1 MVSRHLLQRL
11 LTNWGFNVVTAKN
24 GQEAL
29 SILEGENAPPLAIL
43 DWMMPKADGLEVC
56 SRLRERTPRSQ
67 IYLILLTAKNRT
79 AEIEAGLEAGAD
91 DYVVKPFD
99 PGELRARLKVGQRVV
114 ALERALALKN
124 L

>member
-79 AEIEAGLEAGAD
+79 AEIEPGLEAGAD

>member
-1 MVSRHLLQRL
+1 
-11 LTNWGFNVVTAKN
+11 VTAKN